1 MPAVGDDELDEV
13 GEYLVSTLENR
24 SKQLCHSVWLYFPDI
39 LSHGHQAVTVAFIR
53 RRLFTIFC
61 ASLKL
66 LYIVRMRN

>member
-13 GEYLVSTLENR
+13 GEYQVSTLENR
-24 SKQLCHSVWLYFPDI
+24 TKQLCHSVWLYFSDI
-39 LSHGHQAVTVAFIR
+39 LSHGQAMTVAFIQR
-53 RRLFTIFC
+53 HLFTIRFC